1 MTTPTNDLR
10 RGALLLIALAVMSA
24 YPVSVAMLG
33 PRSTIEGGNVVMLSL
48 AFGIVVAYAPSVW
61 HDLRS
66 ATLDGAAILSVGI
79 FSSWLAIIYR
89 TGSSIIW
96 RLNDKPVEWLDS
108 VLWGFHIAVSCF
120 AALCHLIAPEAVSGR
135 VPTRQWVRIGVLVA
149 GGVFIG
155 AGMVVL
161 NLD

>member
-10 RGALLLIALAVMSA
+10 RSALLLIALSVALA
-24 YPVSVAMLG
+24 YPTAVSVFG
-33 PRSTIEGGNVVMLSL
+33 PRATIEGSNVVMLSL

-61 HDLRS
+61 QDLKS
-66 ATLDGAAILSVGI
+66 ATLDGAAILSIGI
-79 FSSWLAIIYR
+79 FASWSAIIYR
-89 TGSSIIW
+89 TGSSILW

-108 VLWGFHIAVSCF
+108 GVWGFHIGISCF

-135 VPTRQWVRIGVLVA
+135 VPKRQWVRIGIMVA
-149 GGVFIG
+149 FGVFVG

>member
-10 RGALLLIALAVMSA
+10 RAALIFIAFAVAMV
-24 YPVSVAMLG
+24 YPMAVSVFGSRAA
-33 PRSTIEGGNVVMLSL
+33 IEGSNVVMLSL

-61 HDLRS
+61 QDLKS
-66 ATLDGAAILSVGI
+66 ATLDGAAILSIGI

-89 TGSSIIW
+89 TGASILW

-108 VLWGFHIAVSCF
+108 GLWGAHIAISCF

-135 VPTRQWVRIGVLVA
+135 VPTRQWVRIGIMVA
-149 GGVFIG
+149 AGVFIG
-155 AGMVVL
+155 AGMVVV